1 MNDIRRIVLWVIFG
15 FSIVLLW
22 DQWQIHNGHRATF
35 FPVGN
40 KPAATAPAAATGGG
54 VDGTASAVSSVPS
67 PVTSAAVPGAVGAS
81 QVPIVTAA
89 AAPAAPSSG
98 PRDGETVFKGAC
110 FACHDTGAAGA
121 PKRGD
126 KAAWEPRIAQ
136 GFDTLRKH
144 AIEGF
149 TGKAGMMPPR
159 GTCATCS
166 DEEIE
171 NAIHYMIDKL

>member
-1 MNDIRRIVLWVIFG
+1 MLKKLSYLLAVGMTAVSLSGAVFAADDMSPDAIAERIK
-15 FSIVLLW
+15 
-22 DQWQIHNGHRATF
+22 
-35 FPVGN
+35 PVGQVYTA
-40 KPAATAPAAATGGG
+40 KDLEGIAGAGAAPAAA
-54 VDGTASAVSSVPS
+54 A
-67 PVTSAAVPGAVGAS
+67 
-81 QVPIVTAA
+81 
-89 AAPAAPSSG
+89 SSG

-136 GFDTLRKH
+136 GIETLKKH
-144 AIEGF
+144 AIGGF
-149 TGKAGMMPPR
+149 TGKSGMMPPR

>member
-1 MNDIRRIVLWVIFG
+1 MSVLRKLSCLMVAGIAVASLSGAAFAADEMSPEAIAERIK
-15 FSIVLLW
+15 
-22 DQWQIHNGHRATF
+22 
-35 FPVGN
+35 PVGDVYTA
-40 KPAATAPAAATGGG
+40 KDLEGIAPAATAST
-54 VDGTASAVSSVPS
+54 
-67 PVTSAAVPGAVGAS
+67 
-81 QVPIVTAA
+81 TAA
-89 AAPAAPSSG
+89 SG
-98 PRDGETVFKGAC
+98 PRDGETVYKGAC

-149 TGKAGMMPPR
+149 TGQAGMMPPR
-159 GTCATCS
+159 GTCAACS

-171 NAIHYMIDKL
+171 NAIHYMTDNL

>member
-1 MNDIRRIVLWVIFG
+1 MLKKLSYLLAVGMTAVSLSGAVFAADDMSPEAIAERIKPIGQVYTAKDLEGIAG
-15 FSIVLLW
+15 A
-22 DQWQIHNGHRATF
+22 GAA
-35 FPVGN
+35 
-40 KPAATAPAAATGGG
+40 PAATA
-54 VDGTASAVSSVPS
+54 
-67 PVTSAAVPGAVGAS
+67 
-81 QVPIVTAA
+81 
-89 AAPAAPSSG
+89 SSG

-136 GFDTLRKH
+136 GIETLKKH
-144 AIEGF
+144 AIGGF
-149 TGKAGMMPPR
+149 TGKSGMMPPR

>member
-1 MNDIRRIVLWVIFG
+1 MLRKLSYLWAVGVTAISLSG
-15 FSIVLLW
+15 
-22 DQWQIHNGHRATF
+22 ATF
-35 FPVGN
+35 AADEMSPEAIAERIAPVGQVYTA
-40 KPAATAPAAATGGG
+40 KDLEGIAT
-54 VDGTASAVSSVPS
+54 
-67 PVTSAAVPGAVGAS
+67 
-81 QVPIVTAA
+81 A
-89 AAPAAPSSG
+89 AAPAAAASSG

-149 TGKAGMMPPR
+149 TGKTGMMPPR
-159 GTCATCS
+159 GTCAACS
-166 DEEIE
+166 DEELE

>member
-1 MNDIRRIVLWVIFG
+1 MLKKLSYLLAVGMTAVSLSGAAFAADNMSPDAIAERIK
-15 FSIVLLW
+15 
-22 DQWQIHNGHRATF
+22 
-35 FPVGN
+35 PVGQVYTA
-40 KPAATAPAAATGGG
+40 KDLEGIAGAGAAPAAA
-54 VDGTASAVSSVPS
+54 A
-67 PVTSAAVPGAVGAS
+67 
-81 QVPIVTAA
+81 
-89 AAPAAPSSG
+89 SSG

-136 GFDTLRKH
+136 GIETLKKH
-144 AIEGF
+144 AIGGF
-149 TGKAGMMPPR
+149 TGKSGMMPPR

>member
-1 MNDIRRIVLWVIFG
+1 MLKKLSYLLAVGMTAASLSGAVLAADDMSPEAIAERIKPIGQVYTAKDLEGIAG
-15 FSIVLLW
+15 A
-22 DQWQIHNGHRATF
+22 GAA
-35 FPVGN
+35 
-40 KPAATAPAAATGGG
+40 PAATA
-54 VDGTASAVSSVPS
+54 
-67 PVTSAAVPGAVGAS
+67 
-81 QVPIVTAA
+81 
-89 AAPAAPSSG
+89 SSG

-110 FACHDTGAAGA
+110 FACHDTGVAGA

-136 GFDTLRKH
+136 GIDTLKKH

-149 TGKAGMMPPR
+149 TGKSGMMPPR
-159 GTCATCS
+159 GTCANCS

>member
-1 MNDIRRIVLWVIFG
+1 MLRKLSYLLVAGMAVASLSGTVFAADEMSAEAIAERI
-15 FSIVLLW
+15 
-22 DQWQIHNGHRATF
+22 A
-35 FPVGN
+35 PVGQVY
-40 KPAATAPAAATGGG
+40 TAKDLEGIA
-54 VDGTASAVSSVPS
+54 
-67 PVTSAAVPGAVGAS
+67 
-81 QVPIVTAA
+81 TAA
-89 AAPAAPSSG
+89 AAPAAASSG

-136 GFDTLRKH
+136 GIDTLKKH

-149 TGKAGMMPPR
+149 TGQSGMMPPR

-166 DEEIE
+166 DEEIL
-171 NAIHYMIDKL
+171 NAVHYMIDKL

>member
-1 MNDIRRIVLWVIFG
+1 MSVLKKLSYLLAVGMTAVSLSGAAFAADDMSPDAIAERIK
-15 FSIVLLW
+15 
-22 DQWQIHNGHRATF
+22 
-35 FPVGN
+35 PVGQVYTA
-40 KPAATAPAAATGGG
+40 KDLEGIAGAGAAPAAA
-54 VDGTASAVSSVPS
+54 A
-67 PVTSAAVPGAVGAS
+67 
-81 QVPIVTAA
+81 
-89 AAPAAPSSG
+89 SSG

-136 GFDTLRKH
+136 GIETLKKH
-144 AIEGF
+144 AIGGF
-149 TGKAGMMPPR
+149 TGKSGMMPPR

>member
-1 MNDIRRIVLWVIFG
+1 MSVLKKLSYLLAVGMTAVSLSGAVFAADDMSPDAIAERIK
-15 FSIVLLW
+15 
-22 DQWQIHNGHRATF
+22 
-35 FPVGN
+35 PVGQVYTA
-40 KPAATAPAAATGGG
+40 KDLEGIAGAGAAPAAA
-54 VDGTASAVSSVPS
+54 A
-67 PVTSAAVPGAVGAS
+67 
-81 QVPIVTAA
+81 
-89 AAPAAPSSG
+89 SSG

-136 GFDTLRKH
+136 GIETLKKH

-149 TGKAGMMPPR
+149 TGKSGMMPPR
-159 GTCATCS
+159 GTCANCS

-171 NAIHYMIDKL
+171 NAIHYMTDNL

>member
-1 MNDIRRIVLWVIFG
+1 MLKKLSYLLAVGMTAVSLSGAAFAADDMSPDAIAERIK
-15 FSIVLLW
+15 
-22 DQWQIHNGHRATF
+22 
-35 FPVGN
+35 PVGQVYTA
-40 KPAATAPAAATGGG
+40 KDLEGIAGAGAAPAAA
-54 VDGTASAVSSVPS
+54 A
-67 PVTSAAVPGAVGAS
+67 
-81 QVPIVTAA
+81 
-89 AAPAAPSSG
+89 SSG

-136 GFDTLRKH
+136 GIETLKKH
-144 AIEGF
+144 AIGGF
-149 TGKAGMMPPR
+149 TGKSGMMPPR

>member
-1 MNDIRRIVLWVIFG
+1 MLKKLSYLLAVGMAAVSLSGVAFAADEMSPEAIAERI
-15 FSIVLLW
+15 
-22 DQWQIHNGHRATF
+22 A
-35 FPVGN
+35 PVG
-40 KPAATAPAAATGGG
+40 
-54 VDGTASAVSSVPS
+54 
-67 PVTSAAVPGAVGAS
+67 
-81 QVPIVTAA
+81 QVYTTKDLEGIATAA
-89 AAPAAPSSG
+89 AAPAAASSG

-136 GFDTLRKH
+136 GIDTLKKH

-149 TGKAGMMPPR
+149 TGGNGVMPPR

-166 DEEIE
+166 DEEIV

>member
-1 MNDIRRIVLWVIFG
+1 MLKKLSYLLAAGIAAASLSGAALAAESAADGMSAEAITERI
-15 FSIVLLW
+15 
-22 DQWQIHNGHRATF
+22 A
-35 FPVGN
+35 PVGQVYTA
-40 KPAATAPAAATGGG
+40 KDLEGIAAAAVAPAAA
-54 VDGTASAVSSVPS
+54 
-67 PVTSAAVPGAVGAS
+67 
-81 QVPIVTAA
+81 
-89 AAPAAPSSG
+89 SSG

-149 TGKAGMMPPR
+149 TGKAGMMPAR
-159 GTCATCS
+159 GTCAACS

>member
-1 MNDIRRIVLWVIFG
+1 MLKKLSYLLAVGMTAASLSGAVLAADDLSPEAIAERIKPIGQVYTAKDLEGIAG
-15 FSIVLLW
+15 A
-22 DQWQIHNGHRATF
+22 GAA
-35 FPVGN
+35 
-40 KPAATAPAAATGGG
+40 PAATA
-54 VDGTASAVSSVPS
+54 
-67 PVTSAAVPGAVGAS
+67 
-81 QVPIVTAA
+81 
-89 AAPAAPSSG
+89 SSG

-136 GFDTLRKH
+136 GIDTLKKH

-149 TGKAGMMPPR
+149 TGKSGMMPPR
-159 GTCATCS
+159 GTCASCS

>member
-1 MNDIRRIVLWVIFG
+1 MSVLKKLSYLLAVGMTAVSLSGAVFAADNMSPDAIAERIK
-15 FSIVLLW
+15 
-22 DQWQIHNGHRATF
+22 
-35 FPVGN
+35 PVGQVYTA
-40 KPAATAPAAATGGG
+40 KDLEGIAGAGAAPAAA
-54 VDGTASAVSSVPS
+54 A
-67 PVTSAAVPGAVGAS
+67 
-81 QVPIVTAA
+81 
-89 AAPAAPSSG
+89 SSG

-136 GFDTLRKH
+136 GIETLKKH
-144 AIEGF
+144 AIGGF
-149 TGKAGMMPPR
+149 TGKSGMMPPR
-159 GTCATCS
+159 GTCTTCS

>member
-1 MNDIRRIVLWVIFG
+1 MLKKLSYLLAVGMTAASLSGAVLAADDMSPEAIAERIKPIGQVYTAKDLEGIAG
-15 FSIVLLW
+15 A
-22 DQWQIHNGHRATF
+22 GAA
-35 FPVGN
+35 
-40 KPAATAPAAATGGG
+40 PAATA
-54 VDGTASAVSSVPS
+54 
-67 PVTSAAVPGAVGAS
+67 
-81 QVPIVTAA
+81 
-89 AAPAAPSSG
+89 SSG

-110 FACHDTGAAGA
+110 VACHDTGAAGA

-136 GFDTLRKH
+136 GIDTLKKH

-149 TGKAGMMPPR
+149 TGKSGMMPPR
-159 GTCATCS
+159 GTCASCS

>member
-1 MNDIRRIVLWVIFG
+1 MLKKL
-15 FSIVLLW
+15 SYLL
-22 DQWQIHNGHRATF
+22 A
-35 FPVGN
+35 VGMT
-40 KPAATAPAAATGGG
+40 AA
-54 VDGTASAVSSVPS
+54 SLS
-67 PVTSAAVPGAVGAS
+67 GAVLAADDMSPEAIAERIKPIGQVYTAKDLEGIAGAG
-81 QVPIVTAA
+81 
-89 AAPAAPSSG
+89 AAPAAPASSA

-136 GFDTLRKH
+136 GIDTLKKH

-149 TGKAGMMPPR
+149 TGKSGMMPPR
-159 GTCATCS
+159 GTCANCS

>member
-1 MNDIRRIVLWVIFG
+1 MSVLKKLSYLLAVGMTAASLSGAVLAADNMSPEAIAERIKPIGQVYTAKDLEGIAG
-15 FSIVLLW
+15 A
-22 DQWQIHNGHRATF
+22 GAA
-35 FPVGN
+35 
-40 KPAATAPAAATGGG
+40 PAATA
-54 VDGTASAVSSVPS
+54 
-67 PVTSAAVPGAVGAS
+67 
-81 QVPIVTAA
+81 
-89 AAPAAPSSG
+89 SSG

-136 GFDTLRKH
+136 GIDTLKKH

-149 TGKAGMMPPR
+149 TGKSGMMPPR
-159 GTCATCS
+159 GTCASCS

>member
-1 MNDIRRIVLWVIFG
+1 MLKKLSYLLAAGITAATLSGAVFAADEQSPEAIAERIK
-15 FSIVLLW
+15 
-22 DQWQIHNGHRATF
+22 
-35 FPVGN
+35 PVGQVY
-40 KPAATAPAAATGGG
+40 TAKDLEGI
-54 VDGTASAVSSVPS
+54 
-67 PVTSAAVPGAVGAS
+67 VGAS
-81 QVPIVTAA
+81 
-89 AAPAAPSSG
+89 AAPAASASSG
-98 PRDGETVFKGAC
+98 PRDGETVYKSAC

-126 KAAWEPRIAQ
+126 KAAWAPRIAQ

-159 GTCATCS
+159 GTCASCS

-171 NAIHYMIDKL
+171 NAIHYMTDKL

>member
-1 MNDIRRIVLWVIFG
+1 MLKKLSYLLAVGMTAASLSGAVFAADDMSPDAIAERIK
-15 FSIVLLW
+15 
-22 DQWQIHNGHRATF
+22 
-35 FPVGN
+35 PVGQVYTA
-40 KPAATAPAAATGGG
+40 KDLEGIAGAGAAPAAA
-54 VDGTASAVSSVPS
+54 A
-67 PVTSAAVPGAVGAS
+67 
-81 QVPIVTAA
+81 
-89 AAPAAPSSG
+89 SSG

-136 GFDTLRKH
+136 GIETLKKH
-144 AIEGF
+144 AIGGF
-149 TGKAGMMPPR
+149 TGKSGMMPPR

>member
-1 MNDIRRIVLWVIFG
+1 MLKKLSYLLAVGMTAASLSGAVLAADDMSPGAIAERIKPIGQVYTAKDLEGIAG
-15 FSIVLLW
+15 A
-22 DQWQIHNGHRATF
+22 GAA
-35 FPVGN
+35 
-40 KPAATAPAAATGGG
+40 PAATA
-54 VDGTASAVSSVPS
+54 
-67 PVTSAAVPGAVGAS
+67 
-81 QVPIVTAA
+81 
-89 AAPAAPSSG
+89 SSG

-136 GFDTLRKH
+136 GIDTLKKH

-149 TGKAGMMPPR
+149 TGKSGMMPPR
-159 GTCATCS
+159 GTCASCS

>member
-1 MNDIRRIVLWVIFG
+1 MLKKLSYLLAVGMTAASLSGAVLAADDMSPEAIAERIKPIGQVYTAKDLEGIAG
-15 FSIVLLW
+15 A
-22 DQWQIHNGHRATF
+22 GAA
-35 FPVGN
+35 
-40 KPAATAPAAATGGG
+40 PAATA
-54 VDGTASAVSSVPS
+54 
-67 PVTSAAVPGAVGAS
+67 
-81 QVPIVTAA
+81 
-89 AAPAAPSSG
+89 SSG

-136 GFDTLRKH
+136 GIDTLKKH

-149 TGKAGMMPPR
+149 TGKSGMMPPR
-159 GTCATCS
+159 GTCASCS

>member
-1 MNDIRRIVLWVIFG
+1 MLKKLSYLLAVGMTAASLSGAVLAADDMSPEAVAERIKPIGQVYTAKDLEGIAG
-15 FSIVLLW
+15 A
-22 DQWQIHNGHRATF
+22 GAA
-35 FPVGN
+35 
-40 KPAATAPAAATGGG
+40 PAATA
-54 VDGTASAVSSVPS
+54 
-67 PVTSAAVPGAVGAS
+67 
-81 QVPIVTAA
+81 
-89 AAPAAPSSG
+89 SSG

-136 GFDTLRKH
+136 GIDTLKKH

-149 TGKAGMMPPR
+149 TGKSGMMPPR
-159 GTCATCS
+159 GTCANCS

>member
-1 MNDIRRIVLWVIFG
+1 MSVLKKLSYLLAVGMTAASLSGAVLAADDLSPEAIAERIKPIGQVYTAKDLEGIAG
-15 FSIVLLW
+15 A
-22 DQWQIHNGHRATF
+22 GAA
-35 FPVGN
+35 
-40 KPAATAPAAATGGG
+40 PAATA
-54 VDGTASAVSSVPS
+54 
-67 PVTSAAVPGAVGAS
+67 
-81 QVPIVTAA
+81 
-89 AAPAAPSSG
+89 SSG

-136 GFDTLRKH
+136 GIDTLKKH

-149 TGKAGMMPPR
+149 TGKSGMMPPR
-159 GTCATCS
+159 GTCASCS

>member
-1 MNDIRRIVLWVIFG
+1 MSVLKKLSYLLAVGMTAASLSGAVFAADDMSPDAIAERIK
-15 FSIVLLW
+15 
-22 DQWQIHNGHRATF
+22 
-35 FPVGN
+35 PVGQVYTA
-40 KPAATAPAAATGGG
+40 KDLEGIAGAGAAPAAA
-54 VDGTASAVSSVPS
+54 A
-67 PVTSAAVPGAVGAS
+67 
-81 QVPIVTAA
+81 
-89 AAPAAPSSG
+89 SSG

-136 GFDTLRKH
+136 GIETLKKH
-144 AIEGF
+144 AIGGF
-149 TGKAGMMPPR
+149 TGKSGMMPPR

>member
-1 MNDIRRIVLWVIFG
+1 MAVTIPVIIPS
-15 FSIVLLW
+15 FSGDNKSLLGV
-22 DQWQIHNGHRATF
+22 HER
-35 FPVGN
+35 VE
-40 KPAATAPAAATGGG
+40 KLSYLLAAGMAAATL
-54 VDGTASAVSSVPS
+54 S
-67 PVTSAAVPGAVGAS
+67 GAVLAADDMSTEAIAERIAPVG
-81 QVPIVTAA
+81 QVYTAKDLEGIATAA
-89 AAPAAPSSG
+89 AAPAAASSG

-159 GTCATCS
+159 GPAPPAVTKRSRTPFTT
-166 DEEIE
+166 
-171 NAIHYMIDKL
+171 

>member
-1 MNDIRRIVLWVIFG
+1 MLKKLSYLLAVGMTAVSLSGAVFAADNMSPDAIAERIK
-15 FSIVLLW
+15 
-22 DQWQIHNGHRATF
+22 
-35 FPVGN
+35 PVGQVYTA
-40 KPAATAPAAATGGG
+40 KDLEGIAGAGAAPAAA
-54 VDGTASAVSSVPS
+54 A
-67 PVTSAAVPGAVGAS
+67 
-81 QVPIVTAA
+81 
-89 AAPAAPSSG
+89 SSG

-136 GFDTLRKH
+136 GIETLKKH
-144 AIEGF
+144 AIGGF
-149 TGKAGMMPPR
+149 TGKSGMMPPR

>member
-1 MNDIRRIVLWVIFG
+1 MLKKLSYLLAVGMTAASLSGAVLAADDMSPEAIAERIKPIGQVYTAKDLEGIAG
-15 FSIVLLW
+15 A
-22 DQWQIHNGHRATF
+22 GAA
-35 FPVGN
+35 
-40 KPAATAPAAATGGG
+40 PAATA
-54 VDGTASAVSSVPS
+54 
-67 PVTSAAVPGAVGAS
+67 
-81 QVPIVTAA
+81 
-89 AAPAAPSSG
+89 SSG

-136 GFDTLRKH
+136 GIDTLKKH
-144 AIEGF
+144 AIAGF
-149 TGKAGMMPPR
+149 TGKSGMMPPR
-159 GTCATCS
+159 GTCANCS

>member
-1 MNDIRRIVLWVIFG
+1 MSVLKKLSYLLAAGIAAASLSGAALAAESAADEMSPEAIAERI
-15 FSIVLLW
+15 
-22 DQWQIHNGHRATF
+22 A
-35 FPVGN
+35 PVGQVY
-40 KPAATAPAAATGGG
+40 TAKDLEGIA
-54 VDGTASAVSSVPS
+54 
-67 PVTSAAVPGAVGAS
+67 
-81 QVPIVTAA
+81 TAA
-89 AAPAAPSSG
+89 AAPAAASSG

-136 GFDTLRKH
+136 GFDTLKKH

-159 GTCATCS
+159 GTCAACS

>member
-1 MNDIRRIVLWVIFG
+1 MLKKLSYLLAVGMTAVSLSGAVFAADNMSPDAIAERIK
-15 FSIVLLW
+15 
-22 DQWQIHNGHRATF
+22 
-35 FPVGN
+35 PVGQVYTA
-40 KPAATAPAAATGGG
+40 KDLEGIAGAGAAPVAAA
-54 VDGTASAVSSVPS
+54 
-67 PVTSAAVPGAVGAS
+67 
-81 QVPIVTAA
+81 
-89 AAPAAPSSG
+89 SSG

-136 GFDTLRKH
+136 GIETLKKH
-144 AIEGF
+144 AIGGF
-149 TGKAGMMPPR
+149 TGKSGMMPPR

>member
-1 MNDIRRIVLWVIFG
+1 
-15 FSIVLLW
+15 
-22 DQWQIHNGHRATF
+22 
-35 FPVGN
+35 
-40 KPAATAPAAATGGG
+40 
-54 VDGTASAVSSVPS
+54 
-67 PVTSAAVPGAVGAS
+67 
-81 QVPIVTAA
+81 
-89 AAPAAPSSG
+89 
-98 PRDGETVFKGAC
+98 
-110 FACHDTGAAGA
+110 GA

>member
-1 MNDIRRIVLWVIFG
+1 MLKKL
-15 FSIVLLW
+15 SYLL
-22 DQWQIHNGHRATF
+22 A
-35 FPVGN
+35 VGMT
-40 KPAATAPAAATGGG
+40 AA
-54 VDGTASAVSSVPS
+54 SLS
-67 PVTSAAVPGAVGAS
+67 GAVLAADDMSPEAIAERIKPIGQVYTAKDLEGIAGAG
-81 QVPIVTAA
+81 
-89 AAPAAPSSG
+89 AAPAVTASSG
-98 PRDGETVFKGAC
+98 PRDGETVFKGSC

-136 GFDTLRKH
+136 GIDTLKKH

-149 TGKAGMMPPR
+149 TGKSGMMPPR
-159 GTCATCS
+159 GTCANCS